1 MSSSIDN
8 NATAKSYLDFS
19 GLGELRGQAQQNQD
33 KALKESA
40 QQFEGLFL
48 QMMLK
53 SMREANAGM
62 KDEENQSA
70 GMETF
75 ENMFDKEISV
85 QMAKRGALGVADF
98 MAKAVKQQMA
108 STPTSALEVLN
119 ARQAQAAIP
128 LRPEAS
134 PMALN
139 RQMGKAIP
147 LVVDKVKPLSIEPKA
162 FKINGG
168 GP

>member
-1 MSSSIDN
+1 MSNSIDN
-8 NATAKSYLDFS
+8 NSTAKSYLDFS

-33 KALKESA
+33 KALRESA
-40 QQFEGLFL
+40 QHFEGLFL

-53 SMREANAGM
+53 SMREANSGM
-62 KDEENQSA
+62 KDEENQSS

-98 MAKAVKQQMA
+98 MEKTVKQQI
-108 STPTSALEVLN
+108 SSSSTSALEVLN
-119 ARQAQAAIP
+119 ARQAQAIP
-128 LRPEAS
+128 LRPEVSAM
-134 PMALN
+134 PLN

-147 LVVDKVKPLSIEPKA
+147 FVVDKVKPLSMEPKA
-162 FKINGG
+162 FKLNGG

>member
-8 NATAKSYLDFS
+8 TSTAKSYLDFS

-40 QQFEGLFL
+40 QQFEGLFI
-48 QMMLK
+48 QMMMK
-53 SMREANAGM
+53 SMREASM
-62 KDEENQSA
+62 KDEENQSS
-70 GMETF
+70 GMDTF

-98 MAKAVKQQMA
+98 MEKTVKQQIS
-108 STPTSALEVLN
+108 STSTSALEVLN
-119 ARQAQAAIP
+119 ARQAQAIP
-128 LRPEAS
+128 LRPEVSAM
-134 PMALN
+134 PLN

-147 LVVDKVKPLSIEPKA
+147 FVVDKVKPLSMEPKA
-162 FKINGG
+162 FKLNGG

>member
-8 NATAKSYLDFS
+8 NSTAKSYLDFS

-40 QQFEGLFL
+40 QQFEGLFI
-48 QMMLK
+48 QMMMK
-53 SMREANAGM
+53 SMREASM
-62 KDEENQSA
+62 KDEENQSS

-98 MAKAVKQQMA
+98 IAKAVKQQIA
-108 STPTSALEVLN
+108 ATPSALEVLN
-119 ARQAQAAIP
+119 ARQTQQGMP
-128 LRPEAS
+128 LRPELT
-134 PMALN
+134 PMAIQRN
-139 RQMGKAIP
+139 MGKAIP
-147 LVVDKVKPLSIEPKA
+147 LTVDKIKPLSMEPKS

-168 GP
+168 GS

>member
-8 NATAKSYLDFS
+8 TSTAKSYLDFS

-53 SMREANAGM
+53 SMREASM
-62 KDEENQSA
+62 KDEENQSS
-70 GMETF
+70 GMDTF

-98 MAKAVKQQMA
+98 MAKAVKQQISSSPA
-108 STPTSALEVLN
+108 SALDVLN
-119 ARQAQAAIP
+119 ARQAQAIP
-128 LRPEAS
+128 LRPELS
-134 PMALN
+134 PMPLN
-139 RQMGKAIP
+139 RNMGKAIP
-147 LVVDKVKPLSIEPKA
+147 LVVDKIKPLSMEPKA

-168 GP
+168 GS